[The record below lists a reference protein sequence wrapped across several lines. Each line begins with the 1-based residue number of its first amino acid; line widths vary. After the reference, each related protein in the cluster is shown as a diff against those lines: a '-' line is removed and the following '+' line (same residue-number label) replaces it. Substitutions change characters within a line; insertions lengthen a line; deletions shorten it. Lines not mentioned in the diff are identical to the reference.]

1 MILQFAAR
9 MMSETDPRLLA
20 KFAYTCGVKGIR
32 SVELH
37 KQRLKRGEY
46 FPPFLFLSIT
56 SSCNL
61 RCQGC
66 WVDVSAPCVMLETK
80 DIHRVIS
87 QAKAYGNSFFGL
99 LGGEPFLHPGLFD
112 ILAAHPDCYFLIF
125 TNGHFLTNET
135 AARLRRLGN
144 ASPLISIEGS
154 KLVSDDRRGGPNV
167 FERTLAGIEN
177 CHRNKL
183 ITGVST
189 SVCQNNIDMVSE
201 DWLRK
206 LISMGVH
213 YAWYYTY
220 RPVGPNPSPHLALT
234 PDQMLQVRKQVV
246 RLRKKL
252 PIGILDAYWDDQ
264 GAAIC
269 PMVTGISH
277 HIGPS
282 GGIEP
287 CPIIQFA
294 KETIYDEGNLYDVIT
309 HSKFL
314 SDFRTTSASTTR
326 GCVILE
332 RPDLVAEIVAR
343 HGARDTTQRQQ
354 ALAELHSFQP
364 RGSQH
369 SPGNEIPEEHWM
381 YRFAKKHW
389 FFGFGA
395 YI

>member
-1 MILQFAAR
+1 MIPRFAMRVMA
-9 MMSETDPRLLA
+9 EIDPRLLA
-20 KFAYTCGVKGIR
+20 KFAYTCGVKGIH

-37 KQRLKRGEY
+37 KRRLKRGEY

-66 WVDVSAPCVMLETK
+66 WADVEGPGRRLETS
-80 DIHRVIS
+80 DVNRVID
-87 QAKAYGNSFFGL
+87 QAKEHGNCFFGI

-112 ILAAHPDCYFLIF
+112 ILAAHRDCYFMLF
-125 TNGHFLTNET
+125 TNGHFITGEV

-144 ASPLISIEGS
+144 VSPLISIEGS
-154 KLVSDDRRGGPNV
+154 ESVSDERRGGQSV
-167 FERTLAGIEN
+167 FSRTLAGLEN
-177 CHRNKL
+177 CRRNKL
-183 ITGVST
+183 IIGVAT
-189 SVCQNNIDMVSE
+189 SVCQTNLEMVSE

-220 RPVGPNPSPHLALT
+220 RAVGPNPVPHLALT
-234 PDQMLQVRKQVV
+234 PEQMLQVRRLIV
-246 RLRKKL
+246 RLRTQL
-252 PIGILDAYWDDQ
+252 PIGIIDAYWDDQ
-264 GAAIC
+264 GVALC
-269 PMVTGISH
+269 PMATGISH

-282 GGIEP
+282 GDIEP

-294 KETIYDEGNLYDVIT
+294 KDSIHDEGSLFDVMT
-309 HSKFL
+309 RSKFL
-314 SDFRTTSASTTR
+314 GDFRKTAAGATR
-326 GCVILE
+326 GCVLLE
-332 RPDLVAEIVAR
+332 RPDLVAEVVAR

-354 ALAELHSFQP
+354 ALEELHSFLP
-364 RGSQH
+364 HASQH
-369 SPGNEIPEEHWM
+369 SPGNEMPEEHWM

-395 YI
+395 YL